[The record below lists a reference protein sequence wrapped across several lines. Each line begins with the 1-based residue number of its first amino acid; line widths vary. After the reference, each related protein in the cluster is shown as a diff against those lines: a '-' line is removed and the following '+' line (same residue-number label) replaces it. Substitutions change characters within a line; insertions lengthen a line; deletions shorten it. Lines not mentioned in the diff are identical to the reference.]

1 MTSCWK
7 MEQIFSTPRTRR
19 ETLAGLIAGSAAL
32 AAMPLAAAQPQD
44 PPVSTG
50 HIAVPGG
57 RVWWQKYG
65 DGPKT
70 PLLLLHGGPGAA
82 HNYLLPLRA
91 LADERPVIFYDQLGC
106 GLSDA
111 PPQGASPN
119 GGPYHIPRFVQEVD
133 AVRKA
138 LGLDRIVLYGHSWG
152 AMLAIEYLVT
162 GHGAGVEKLIL
173 AGALASVPQMVAGMR
188 RLIAALPDGAGDR
201 LVALEAA
208 GQTDSPEYAK
218 IVQSFYDRHLMR
230 TAPTP
235 DFETSMAFLVKSP
248 AYAAMNGPNEFT
260 ITGNFKDWD
269 RRKDLGAIKLPT
281 LITTGQYD
289 EVTLD
294 CHETIRDGIAGST
307 LHVMPDCSHITM
319 QEAPDAYNALLRP
332 FLS

>member
-1 MTSCWK
+1 
-7 MEQIFSTPRTRR
+7 
-19 ETLAGLIAGSAAL
+19 
-32 AAMPLAAAQPQD
+32 MPPLSRAAAPTPIQD
-44 PPVSTG
+44 LPVITDYTQ
-50 HIAVPGG
+50 VPGG
-57 RVWWQKYG
+57 QLWWQKYG
-65 DGPKT
+65 NGPKT

-111 PPQGASPN
+111 PPEEGF
-119 GGPYHIPRFVQEVD
+119 YHIPRFVQEVD

-138 LGLDRIVLYGHSWG
+138 LSLDRLILYGHSWG

-173 AGALASVPQMVAGMR
+173 AGAMASVPQMAAGMR
-188 RLIAALPDGAGDR
+188 RLITELPNGAGDR
-201 LVALEAA
+201 LAALEAS
-208 GQTDSPEYAK
+208 GQTSGPEYDK
-218 IVQSFYDRHLMR
+218 IVKLFYDLHLLR
-230 TAPTP
+230 TRPTP
-235 DFETSMAFLVKSP
+235 DFEASMTSLSKSQ
-248 AYAAMNGPNEFT
+248 AYAIMNGPNEFT
-260 ITGNFKDWD
+260 TTGNIKDWE
-269 RRKDLGAIKLPT
+269 RRKDLGAIKVPT

-307 LHVMPDCSHITM
+307 LHVMPDCSHLTM

-332 FLS
+332 FL